1 MFVEDNIQFKAE
13 RYAVKMLR
21 LFDTIPYNLMEQ
33 FLEKKNKHLP
43 DYKAK
48 ETLKS
53 LLSKRIVMYSPADKC
68 YRLIGKIPK
77 NIDKICAFAV
87 YLHLSK
93 TNEVKIHFAD
103 YPFYYIF
110 QDNHRLFQLINYSDD
125 GVYKL
130 NFRKNMQ
137 NEKSEF
143 YNVIPVIMMINST
156 ASPFKDVDSSGNLSL
171 IPREDYYIANV
182 TFVPTSN
189 DLDKIE
195 VSIKKYK
202 GGTLNE
208 Y

>member
-1 MFVEDNIQFKAE
+1 
-13 RYAVKMLR
+13 
-21 LFDTIPYNLMEQ
+21 
-33 FLEKKNKHLP
+33 
-43 DYKAK
+43 
-48 ETLKS
+48 
-53 LLSKRIVMYSPADKC
+53 
-68 YRLIGKIPK
+68 
-77 NIDKICAFAV
+77 
-87 YLHLSK
+87 
-93 TNEVKIHFAD
+93 
-103 YPFYYIF
+103 
-110 QDNHRLFQLINYSDD
+110 
-125 GVYKL
+125 
-130 NFRKNMQ
+130 MQ

>member
-77 NIDKICAFAV
+77 NIDKICELYNSKIFKVPSYIKECAWGSEKIFIAFSNKLFKV
-87 YLHLSK
+87 INTYKNDTYL
-93 TNEVKIHFAD
+93 
-103 YPFYYIF
+103 
-110 QDNHRLFQLINYSDD
+110 
-125 GVYKL
+125 
-130 NFRKNMQ
+130 
-137 NEKSEF
+137 
-143 YNVIPVIMMINST
+143 
-156 ASPFKDVDSSGNLSL
+156 
-171 IPREDYYIANV
+171 
-182 TFVPTSN
+182 
-189 DLDKIE
+189 
-195 VSIKKYK
+195 
-202 GGTLNE
+202 
-208 Y
+208 